1 MVGDRSRG
9 DASRRDSESPR
20 REDRR
25 QDRLGRVLGS
35 MLGSAQTVN
44 TNPGSQEARGA
55 RHTLQRKARSRRV
68 DVGNA
73 YPAKSQLEGA
83 VRDGSHN

>member
-1 MVGDRSRG
+1 MAGDRSRG

-20 REDRR
+20 REGRR

-44 TNPGSQEARGA
+44 TNPGSQQELRLAFVPPGRHSAARWYQGGF
-55 RHTLQRKARSRRV
+55 LSI
-68 DVGNA
+68 
-73 YPAKSQLEGA
+73 
-83 VRDGSHN
+83 